1 MEFVMDF
8 EKPSISKNVGKFL
21 EDNLKAEK
29 EKESLINVI
38 GGKAILKCDAINLLV
53 TILKALS
60 AVDNLDDEEY
70 TAFVP
75 ASDDPE
81 DGEKS
86 EKNPS
91 AEFPT
96 LAQSMAEWSRTEA
109 KGKKPMSKV
118 TEPGQSTSNNV
129 QPLTGDELLHKFENV
144 CYFYRLGKCRFGK
157 ECKKEHPKF
166 CQKYVNFG
174 PIRSNTKGCDNKCN
188 NLRVLFMS

>member
-1 MEFVMDF
+1 MDF

-86 EKNPS
+86 EKHPS
-91 AEFPT
+91 AEFPA
-96 LAQSMAEWSRTEA
+96 LAQTMAEWSRTEA
-109 KGKKPMSKV
+109 KGLSQDSQLQIMFS
-118 TEPGQSTSNNV
+118 
-129 QPLTGDELLHKFENV
+129 
-144 CYFYRLGKCRFGK
+144 R
-157 ECKKEHPKF
+157 
-166 CQKYVNFG
+166 
-174 PIRSNTKGCDNKCN
+174 
-188 NLRVLFMS
+188 